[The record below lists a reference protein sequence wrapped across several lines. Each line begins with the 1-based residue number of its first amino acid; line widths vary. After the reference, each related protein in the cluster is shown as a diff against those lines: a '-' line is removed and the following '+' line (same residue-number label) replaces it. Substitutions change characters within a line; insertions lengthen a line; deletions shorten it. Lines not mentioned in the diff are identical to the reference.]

1 MEIIEAAVTNGEQIT
16 FSILFIGM
24 LLYVIKTNDAREQ
37 NYRDTIKELTTALN
51 GFEDLK
57 NAVADIKQSFQNLN
71 K

>member
-1 MEIIEAAVTNGEQIT
+1 MEIIEKVVTNGEQIT
-16 FSILFIGM
+16 FSVLFIGM

-57 NAVADIKQSFQNLN
+57 NAVADIKQSFQNFN

>member
-1 MEIIEAAVTNGEQIT
+1 MEIINAAMTNGEQIT
-16 FSILFIGM
+16 FGVLFVGM

-57 NAVADIKQSFQNLN
+57 IAVADIKQSFKNFN

>member
-1 MEIIEAAVTNGEQIT
+1 MEIINAAMANGDQIT
-16 FSILFIGM
+16 FSVLFIAM

-57 NAVADIKQSFQNLN
+57 SAVADIKQSFQNFN

>member
-1 MEIIEAAVTNGEQIT
+1 MEIIQAAMSNGEQIT
-16 FSILFIGM
+16 FSVLFVGM

-57 NAVADIKQSFQNLN
+57 TAIDDIKHKVENY

>member
-1 MEIIEAAVTNGEQIT
+1 MEIIEAALTNGDQIT
-16 FSILFIGM
+16 FSLLFIGM

-37 NYRDTIKELTTALN
+37 NYRDTIKELTMALN

-57 NAVADIKQSFQNLN
+57 TAVSEIKTHIYN

>member
-1 MEIIEAAVTNGEQIT
+1 MELIQAALTNGEQIT
-16 FSILFIGM
+16 FSVLFIGM
-24 LLYVIKTNDAREQ
+24 LLYVIKTNDSREQ

-57 NAVADIKQSFQNLN
+57 TAIDDIKRKVENY

>member
-1 MEIIEAAVTNGEQIT
+1 MEIIQAAMSNGEQIT
-16 FSILFIGM
+16 FSVLFIGM

-57 NAVADIKQSFQNLN
+57 AAIDDIKRKVENY

>member
-1 MEIIEAAVTNGEQIT
+1 MEIIQEAMSNGEQIT
-16 FSILFIGM
+16 FGVLFVGM

-57 NAVADIKQSFQNLN
+57 AAIDDIKRKVENYN
-71 K
+71 

>member
-1 MEIIEAAVTNGEQIT
+1 MEIIEAAMANGEQVT
-16 FSILFIGM
+16 FSVLFIGM

-57 NAVADIKQSFQNLN
+57 NAVADIRQTFQNFN

>member
-1 MEIIEAAVTNGEQIT
+1 MELIQSAMTNGEQIT
-16 FSILFIGM
+16 FSVLFIGM

-57 NAVADIKQSFQNLN
+57 DAIDDIKRKVENY

>member
-1 MEIIEAAVTNGEQIT
+1 MEIINAAMANGEQVT
-16 FSILFIGM
+16 FSVLFIGM

-57 NAVADIKQSFQNLN
+57 NAVADIRQTFQNFN

>member
-1 MEIIEAAVTNGEQIT
+1 MEIIEAALTNGDQIT
-16 FSILFIGM
+16 FSLLFIGM

-57 NAVADIKQSFQNLN
+57 NAVADIKTHIYN

>member
-1 MEIIEAAVTNGEQIT
+1 MEIINAAMTN
-16 FSILFIGM
+16 IGM

-57 NAVADIKQSFQNLN
+57 NAVADIRQTFQNFN

>member
-1 MEIIEAAVTNGEQIT
+1 MEIIEAALTNGDQIT
-16 FSILFIGM
+16 FSLLFIGM

-37 NYRDTIKELTTALN
+37 NYRDTIKELTMALN

-57 NAVADIKQSFQNLN
+57 NAVAEIKTHIYN

>member
-1 MEIIEAAVTNGEQIT
+1 MELIQSALTNGEQIT
-16 FSILFIGM
+16 FSELFIGM

-57 NAVADIKQSFQNLN
+57 GAIDDIKRKVENY

>member
-1 MEIIEAAVTNGEQIT
+1 MEIINAALTNGEQIT
-16 FSILFIGM
+16 FSVLFIAM

-57 NAVADIKQSFQNLN
+57 TAVTEIKTHIYN

>member
-1 MEIIEAAVTNGEQIT
+1 MEILEAVMTNGEQVT
-16 FSILFIGM
+16 FSVLFIGM

-57 NAVADIKQSFQNLN
+57 NAVADIRQTFQNFN

>member
-1 MEIIEAAVTNGEQIT
+1 MEIIQSVMSNGEQIT
-16 FSILFIGM
+16 FSVLFVGM

-57 NAVADIKQSFQNLN
+57 TAIDDIKRKVENY

>member
-1 MEIIEAAVTNGEQIT
+1 MEIIEAALTNGDQIT
-16 FSILFIGM
+16 FSLLFIGM

-57 NAVADIKQSFQNLN
+57 AAIDDIKRKVENY

>member
-1 MEIIEAAVTNGEQIT
+1 MELIQSAMTNGEQIT
-16 FSILFIGM
+16 FSVLFVGM

-57 NAVADIKQSFQNLN
+57 NAIDDIKRKVENY